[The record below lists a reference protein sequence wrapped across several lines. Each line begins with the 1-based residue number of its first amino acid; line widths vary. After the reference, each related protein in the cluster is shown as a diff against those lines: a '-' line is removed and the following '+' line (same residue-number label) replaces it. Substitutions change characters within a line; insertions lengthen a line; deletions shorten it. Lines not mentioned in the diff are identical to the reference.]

1 MEAHAMPVD
10 VTVPVADFKT
20 YKQACDLIKRTNT
33 ESPKPEDMAALRK
46 MLDEHPAIWQAAG
59 RMAQRAATV
68 IVGEYFSGSGFMR
81 ESVTREIEELRAEL
95 DYEVAPPLE
104 KLLIEQV
111 IVCRLNLYALETN
124 TAVKLT
130 ASHTTEAG
138 LYWDRRLAGAHRRF
152 TRACEALAKVRKLSA
167 EAQRAQRTATAA
179 NVRTLRALTG

>member
-1 MEAHAMPVD
+1 MEADAMATAIEIPA
-10 VTVPVADFKT
+10 TFET
-20 YKQACDLIKRTNT
+20 YKEVSALIKRTNA

-46 MLDEHPAIWQAAG
+46 LLDEHPAIWQAAG
-59 RMAQRAATV
+59 RMAQRAVTML
-68 IVGEYFSGSGFMR
+68 IGEYFSASGLMR
-81 ESVTREIEELRAEL
+81 ESVAREIEELRAGLNCE
-95 DYEVAPPLE
+95 DAPPLE

-111 IVCRLNLYALETN
+111 IVCRLNLYTLEQN

-138 LYWDRRLAGAHRRF
+138 LYWERRLAGAHRRF
-152 TRACEALAKVRKLSA
+152 TRAVEAVAKVRKLSA